1 MIITAKSKSRGKIM
15 GNIKNRLNAIGLEAA
30 DILVPRK
37 DVDLTKWAVVACDQ
51 FTSEKDYW
59 HDVESYV
66 GKAPSTLRL
75 IFPEC
80 YLEDGDGDDRI
91 ESINRTMKEYVDSNM
106 FTTYQNCFFLVRRTC
121 GSACRWGLMAALDL
135 DRYSWE
141 KGSRSLIRATEGTI
155 LSRIPPRKKI
165 RKDAPLEIPHIM
177 VLISDKDRTVIEPL
191 AKATDRLEKVYDF
204 ELMKN
209 GGHLEAWV
217 VNKDSDMENVVCAFE
232 KLNAALDPANPLLFA
247 MGDGNHSFAT
257 AKSCWEDMKAGLT
270 EEQKKNH
277 PARFCL
283 VELENIFDPGLV
295 FEPIHRVLFNV
306 PEEVFLEELGR
317 NASEVLTE
325 TVGCRNCI
333 AREIGD
339 QSRQR
344 FGYCTADKHVVVTL
358 KNPSAA
364 IAAGTL
370 QKVIDALIEKGY
382 SVDYI
387 HGADVTDKLGSEK
400 GNIGLFLPAIDKAT
414 FFDTIIKD
422 GALPRKTF
430 SMGEANEKRYYMEA
444 RAIR

>member
-1 MIITAKSKSRGKIM
+1 ME
-15 GNIKNRLNAIGLEAA
+15 NVKNRLNRMGLEAA
-30 DILVPRK
+30 DIMIPRK
-37 DVDLTKWAVVACDQ
+37 DVDLNKWAVVACDQ

-66 GKAPSTLRL
+66 ADSPSTLKL

-80 YLEDGDGDDRI
+80 YLDDGDDDKRI
-91 ESINRTMKEYVDSNM
+91 EDINRTMKQYVDADLFS
-106 FTTYQNCFFLVRRTC
+106 TYGSCFFLVKRTC
-121 GSACRWGLMAALDL
+121 GSACRWGLMVALDL

-141 KGSRSLIRATEGTI
+141 KGSTSLIRATEGTI

-177 VLISDKDRTVIEPL
+177 VLISDSGRTVIEPL
-191 AKATDRLEKVYDF
+191 AQSADRLEKVYDF

-217 VNKDSDMENVVCAFE
+217 VDSDKDMEAVTCAFE
-232 KLNAALDPANPLLFA
+232 KLYDALDPDNPLLFA

-257 AKSCWEDMKAGLT
+257 AKSCWEDIKAGLT
-270 EEQKKNH
+270 EEERKDH

-306 PEEVFLEELGR
+306 PEEVFLEELR
-317 NASEVLTE
+317 KNASEVRME
-325 TVGCRNCI
+325 KVGCRNCI
-333 AREIGD
+333 AREIAG
-339 QSRQR
+339 QGSQR

-358 KNPSAA
+358 EEPSAA

-370 QKVIDALIEKGY
+370 QKVIDALITRGY
-382 SVDYI
+382 GVDYI
-387 HGADVTDKLGSEK
+387 HGADVTDKLGSAE
-400 GNIGLFLPAIDKAT
+400 GNIGLFLPAIDKGT

-444 RAIR
+444 RKIK

>member
-1 MIITAKSKSRGKIM
+1 M
-15 GNIKNRLNAIGLEAA
+15 GLEAA
-30 DILVPRK
+30 DILIPRK
-37 DVDLTKWAVVACDQ
+37 DVDLNRWAVVACDQ

-66 GKAPSTLRL
+66 ADKPSTLKL

-80 YLEDGDGDDRI
+80 YLDDGDDDKRI
-91 ESINRTMKEYVDSNM
+91 EDINRTMKQYVDADL
-106 FTTYQNCFFLVRRTC
+106 FRTYRNCFFLVKRTC

-141 KGSRSLIRATEGTI
+141 KGSTSLIRATEGTI

-177 VLISDKDRTVIEPL
+177 VLISDSGKTVIEPL
-191 AKATDRLEKVYDF
+191 ADSTARLGKAYDF

-217 VNKDSDMENVVCAFE
+217 VDSEKDMEAVTAAFE
-232 KLNAALDPANPLLFA
+232 KLYDALDPANPLLFA

-257 AKSCWEDMKAGLT
+257 AKSCWEDIKAGLS
-270 EEQKKNH
+270 EEERKNH

-306 PEEVFLEELGR
+306 PEEVFLEELGK
-317 NASEVLTE
+317 NASAVKAEE
-325 TVGCRNCI
+325 VGCRNCI
-333 AREIGD
+333 AREIAD
-339 QSRQR
+339 QGSQR
-344 FGYCTADKHVVVTL
+344 FGYCTAGRHVVVTL
-358 KNPSAA
+358 ENPSAA

-370 QKVIDALIEKGY
+370 QKVIDALIAKGY

-387 HGADVTDKLGSEK
+387 HGADVTDKLGSAE
-400 GNIGLFLPAIDKAT
+400 GNIGLFLPAIDKGT
-414 FFDTIIKD
+414 FFDTIVKD

-444 RAIR
+444 RKIK

>member
-1 MIITAKSKSRGKIM
+1 ME
-15 GNIKNRLNAIGLEAA
+15 NIKKRLESVGIRAA
-30 DILVPRK
+30 DIMIPK
-37 DVDLTKWAVVACDQ
+37 KGTDLSKWAVVACDQ

-59 HDVESYV
+59 SNVDKIV
-66 GKAPSTLRL
+66 GDKPSTLRL

-80 YLEDGDGDDRI
+80 YLEDGDSEKRI
-91 ESINRTMKEYVDSNM
+91 ADINRTMKAYVDENL
-106 FTTYQNCFFLVRRTC
+106 FETFKECFFLVKRTC
-121 GSACRWGLMAALDL
+121 GNTSRWGLMAALDL

-141 KGSRSLIRATEGTI
+141 KGSTSLIRATEGTI

-177 VLISDKDRTVIEPL
+177 VLISDSERSVIEPL
-191 AKATDRLEKVYDF
+191 AAKTSELKEVYNF
-204 ELMKN
+204 ELMEN
-209 GGHLEAWV
+209 GGHLQAWA
-217 VNKDSDMENVVCAFE
+217 VNSESDKKSITEAFE
-232 KLNAALDPANPLLFA
+232 KLNAALDPQNPLLFA

-257 AKSCWEDMKAGLT
+257 AKSCWEDIKKGLS
-270 EEQKKNH
+270 EEERKNH

-283 VELENIFDPGLV
+283 VELENIFDSGLV

-306 PEEVFLEELGR
+306 PETVFLEELGK
-317 NASEVLTE
+317 NAGKVIKE

-333 AREIGD
+333 AKQIADKGE
-339 QSRQR
+339 QR

-358 KNPSAA
+358 KNPAA
-364 IAAGTL
+364 NIAAGTL
-370 QKVIDALIEKGY
+370 QRVIDSLIEKGY

-387 HGADVTDKLGSEK
+387 HGSDVTDKLGSEA
-400 GNIGLFLPAIDKAT
+400 GNIGLFLPAIDKGT

-444 RAIR
+444 RSIK

>member
-1 MIITAKSKSRGKIM
+1 MENINIRLEKMGLRTSDLMIPKKG
-15 GNIKNRLNAIGLEAA
+15 
-30 DILVPRK
+30 
-37 DVDLTKWAVVACDQ
+37 VDLSKWAVVACDQ

-59 HDVESYV
+59 ADVDRIV
-66 GKAPSTLRL
+66 GKDPSTLRL

-80 YLEDGDGDDRI
+80 YLDDGDGDQRI
-91 ESINRTMKEYVDSNM
+91 QDINRTMDNYVSQQLFDIHED
-106 FTTYQNCFFLVRRTC
+106 CFFLVKRTC
-121 GSACRWGLMAALDL
+121 GNSCRWGLMASLDL

-141 KGSRSLIRATEGTI
+141 KDSKSLIRATEGTI

-177 VLISDKDRTVIEPL
+177 VLISDRDRSVIEPL
-191 AKATDRLEKVYDF
+191 AAKSANLREIYDV
-204 ELMKN
+204 ELMKD
-209 GGHLEAWV
+209 GGHLQTWLV
-217 VNKDSDMENVVCAFE
+217 DSDADKNAVADAFG
-232 KLNAALDPANPLLFA
+232 KLYAALDTSNPLLFA

-257 AKSCWEDMKAGLT
+257 AKSCWEDIKQNLT
-270 EEQKKNH
+270 EEERKNH

-306 PEEVFLEELGR
+306 PEEVFLAELEK
-317 NASEVLTE
+317 NAAKVETE
-325 TVGCRNCI
+325 KVGCRNCI
-333 AREIGD
+333 AKRISD
-339 QSRQR
+339 QSTQR
-344 FGYCTADKHVVVTL
+344 FGYCTSDKHVVVTL
-358 KNPSAA
+358 DKPSAN

-370 QKVIDALIEKGY
+370 QKVIDSLISKGY

-414 FFDTIIKD
+414 FFETIIKD

-444 RAIR
+444 RKIRI

>member
-1 MIITAKSKSRGKIM
+1 MENINCKLEKMGLRASDLMIPKK
-15 GNIKNRLNAIGLEAA
+15 GN
-30 DILVPRK
+30 
-37 DVDLTKWAVVACDQ
+37 DLSKWAVVACDQ
-51 FTSEKDYW
+51 FTSEKEYW
-59 HDVESYV
+59 EDVDRLV
-66 GKAPSTLRL
+66 GDAPSTLRL

-80 YLEDGDGDDRI
+80 YLEDGDGDKRI
-91 ESINRTMKEYVDSNM
+91 ADINRTMAQYVKDKL
-106 FTTYQNCFFLVRRTC
+106 FDTYRDCFFLVKRTC
-121 GSACRWGLMAALDL
+121 GNTSRWGLMASLDL

-141 KGSRSLIRATEGTI
+141 KDSTSLIRATEGTI
-155 LSRIPPRKKI
+155 LSRIPPRKRI

-177 VLISDKDRTVIEPL
+177 VLISDKEKSVIEPL
-191 AKATDRLEKVYDF
+191 AAKTERLSEVYDV

-209 GGHLEAWV
+209 GGHLQAWV
-217 VNKDSDMENVVCAFE
+217 VDSEKDKAAIASAFE
-232 KLNAALDPANPLLFA
+232 KLYDALDPKNPLLFA

-257 AKSCWEDMKAGLT
+257 AKSCWEDIKQTLS
-270 EEQKKNH
+270 EEERKTH

-306 PEEVFLEELGR
+306 PEDVFLAELAK
-317 NASEVLTE
+317 NADKVDTE
-325 TVGCRNCI
+325 KVGCRNCI
-333 AREIGD
+333 AKHIAD

-344 FGYCTADKHVVVTL
+344 FGYCTSDKHVVVTL
-358 KNPSAA
+358 ENPSAN

-370 QKVIDALIEKGY
+370 QKVIDSLIAKGY

-400 GNIGLFLPAIDKAT
+400 GNIGLFLPAIDKGT

-444 RAIR
+444 RAIRN

>member
-1 MIITAKSKSRGKIM
+1 MENINCKLEKMGLRASDLMIPKKG
-15 GNIKNRLNAIGLEAA
+15 A
-30 DILVPRK
+30 DLS
-37 DVDLTKWAVVACDQ
+37 KWAVVACDQ

-59 HDVESYV
+59 QDVDRIV
-66 GKAPSTLRL
+66 GKDPSTLRL

-80 YLEDGDGDDRI
+80 YLDDGDGDKRI
-91 ESINRTMKEYVDSNM
+91 ADINRTMDSYVKEEIFD
-106 FTTYQNCFFLVRRTC
+106 TYRDCFFLVKRTC
-121 GSACRWGLMAALDL
+121 GNSSRWGLMASLDL

-141 KGSRSLIRATEGTI
+141 KDSRSLIRATEGTI

-177 VLISDKDRTVIEPL
+177 VLISDKDKTVIEPL
-191 AKATDRLEKVYDF
+191 AAKADRLAEVYDV

-209 GGHLEAWV
+209 GGHLQAWV
-217 VNKDSDMENVVCAFE
+217 VDSEKDKTAIADAFATLYDG
-232 KLNAALDPANPLLFA
+232 LNPENPLLFA

-257 AKSCWEDMKAGLT
+257 AKSCWEDIKQTLT
-270 EEQKKNH
+270 EEERKTH

-306 PEEVFLEELGR
+306 PEDVFLAELEK
-317 NASEVLTE
+317 NAKKIETE
-325 TVGCRNCI
+325 KVGCRNCI
-333 AREIGD
+333 AKRIAD
-339 QSRQR
+339 QGRQR
-344 FGYCTADKHVVVTL
+344 FGYCTSEKHVVVTL
-358 KNPSAA
+358 DEPSAN

-370 QKVIDALIEKGY
+370 QKVIDSLIAKGY

-400 GNIGLFLPAIDKAT
+400 GNIGLFLPVIDKGT

-444 RAIR
+444 RAIRI

>member
-1 MIITAKSKSRGKIM
+1 MENANIRLEKMGLRSSDLMIPKQG
-15 GNIKNRLNAIGLEAA
+15 
-30 DILVPRK
+30 
-37 DVDLTKWAVVACDQ
+37 VDLSKWAVVACDQ

-59 HDVESYV
+59 ADVDRIV
-66 GKAPSTLRL
+66 GKDPSTLRL

-80 YLEDGDGDDRI
+80 YLDDGDGDKRI
-91 ESINRTMKEYVDSNM
+91 QDINRTMDSYVDKEL
-106 FTTYQNCFFLVRRTC
+106 FDVYEDCFFLVKRTC
-121 GSACRWGLMAALDL
+121 GNACRWGLMASLDL

-141 KGSRSLIRATEGTI
+141 KDSKSLIRATEGTI

-177 VLISDKDRTVIEPL
+177 VLISDKERTVIEPL
-191 AKATDRLEKVYDF
+191 AQKSDKLREIYDVD
-204 ELMKN
+204 LMKD
-209 GGHLEAWV
+209 GGHLQAWLV
-217 VNKDSDMENVVCAFE
+217 DSDADKNAIADAFG
-232 KLNAALDPANPLLFA
+232 KLYDALDPSNPLLFA

-257 AKSCWEDMKAGLT
+257 AKSCWEDIKQNLS
-270 EEQKKNH
+270 EEERKTH

-283 VELENIFDPGLV
+283 VELENIFDSGLV

-306 PEEVFLEELGR
+306 PEDVFLAELEK
-317 NASEVLTE
+317 NAEKVETE
-325 TVGCRNCI
+325 KVGCRNCI
-333 AREIGD
+333 AKRIAD
-339 QSRQR
+339 QSAQR
-344 FGYCTADKHVVVTL
+344 FGYCTSDKHVVVTL
-358 KNPSAA
+358 GKPSAN

-370 QKVIDALIEKGY
+370 QKVIDSLISKGY

-414 FFDTIIKD
+414 FFETIIKD

-444 RAIR
+444 RKIRI

>member
-1 MIITAKSKSRGKIM
+1 MENINCKLEKMGLRASDLMIPKKGT
-15 GNIKNRLNAIGLEAA
+15 
-30 DILVPRK
+30 
-37 DVDLTKWAVVACDQ
+37 DLSKWAVVACDQ

-59 HDVESYV
+59 EDADRLV
-66 GKAPSTLRL
+66 GDAPSTLRL

-80 YLEDGDGDDRI
+80 YLEDGDGDKRI
-91 ESINRTMKEYVDSNM
+91 ADINRTMAQYVKDDL
-106 FTTYQNCFFLVRRTC
+106 FDTYRDCFFLVKRTC
-121 GSACRWGLMAALDL
+121 GNASRWGLMASLDL

-141 KGSRSLIRATEGTI
+141 KDSTSLIRATEGTI

-177 VLISDKDRTVIEPL
+177 VLISDKEKSVIEPL
-191 AKATDRLEKVYDF
+191 AVKADRLPEVYDV

-209 GGHLEAWV
+209 GGHLQAWLV
-217 VNKDSDMENVVCAFE
+217 DSDEDKTAIASAFG
-232 KLNAALDPANPLLFA
+232 KLYDALDPKNPLLFA

-257 AKSCWEDMKAGLT
+257 AKSCWEDIKQTLT
-270 EEQKKNH
+270 EEQRKTH

-306 PEEVFLEELGR
+306 PEDVFLAELAK
-317 NASEVLTE
+317 NADKVDTE
-325 TVGCRNCI
+325 KVGCRNCI
-333 AREIGD
+333 AKHIAD

-344 FGYCTADKHVVVTL
+344 FGYCTSDKHVVVTL
-358 KNPSAA
+358 ENPSAN

-370 QKVIDALIEKGY
+370 QKVIDSLISKGY

-400 GNIGLFLPAIDKAT
+400 GNIGLFLPAIDKGT

-444 RAIR
+444 RAIK

>member
-1 MIITAKSKSRGKIM
+1 MEYV
-15 GNIKNRLNAIGLEAA
+15 NNRLEKMGLKAS
-30 DILVPRK
+30 DLMIPK
-37 DVDLTKWAVVACDQ
+37 KGVDLEKWAVVACDQ

-59 HDVESYV
+59 EDVDSLV

-80 YLEDGDGDDRI
+80 YLEDGDGDKRI
-91 ESINRTMKEYVDSNM
+91 ADINRSMDDYVSRELFD
-106 FTTYQNCFFLVRRTC
+106 TYRDCFFLVRRSC
-121 GSACRWGLMAALDL
+121 GNSCRWGLMASLDL

-141 KGSRSLIRATEGTI
+141 KDSRSLIRATEGTI

-177 VLISDKDRTVIEPL
+177 VLISDRQRSIIEPL
-191 AKATDRLEKVYDF
+191 AAKTAGLKEVYDF
-204 ELMKN
+204 ELMTN
-209 GGHLEAWV
+209 GGHLQAWLV
-217 VNKDSDMENVVCAFE
+217 DSDADKNAIADAFG
-232 KLNAALDPANPLLFA
+232 KLYEALDPANPLLFA

-257 AKSCWEDMKAGLT
+257 AKSCWEDIKQNLT
-270 EEQKKNH
+270 EEERKTH

-306 PEEVFLEELGR
+306 PEDVFLAELEK
-317 NASEVLTE
+317 NAEKIETE
-325 TVGCRNCI
+325 KVGCRNCI
-333 AREIGD
+333 AKRIAD
-339 QSRQR
+339 QGKQR
-344 FGYCTADKHVVVTL
+344 FGYCTSDKHVVVTL
-358 KNPSAA
+358 EKPSAN

-370 QKVIDALIEKGY
+370 QKVIDSLIGKGY

-444 RAIR
+444 RKIRI

>member
-1 MIITAKSKSRGKIM
+1 MENINCKLEKMGLRASDLMIPKKG
-15 GNIKNRLNAIGLEAA
+15 A
-30 DILVPRK
+30 DLS
-37 DVDLTKWAVVACDQ
+37 KWAVVACDQ

-59 HDVESYV
+59 QDVDRIV
-66 GKAPSTLRL
+66 GKDPSTLRL

-80 YLEDGDGDDRI
+80 YLDDGDGDKRI
-91 ESINRTMKEYVDSNM
+91 ADINRTMDSYVKDEI
-106 FTTYQNCFFLVRRTC
+106 FDTYRDCFFLVKRTC
-121 GSACRWGLMAALDL
+121 GNSSRWGLMASLDL

-141 KGSRSLIRATEGTI
+141 KDSKSLIRATEGTI

-177 VLISDKDRTVIEPL
+177 VLISDKDKTVIEPL
-191 AKATDRLEKVYDF
+191 AAKADRLAEVYDV

-209 GGHLEAWV
+209 GGHLQAWV
-217 VNKDSDMENVVCAFE
+217 VDSEKDKTAIADAFATLYDG
-232 KLNAALDPANPLLFA
+232 LNPENPLLFA

-257 AKSCWEDMKAGLT
+257 AKSCWEDIKQTLT
-270 EEQKKNH
+270 EEERKTH

-306 PEEVFLEELGR
+306 PEDVFLAELEK
-317 NASEVLTE
+317 NAKKIETE
-325 TVGCRNCI
+325 KVGCRNCI
-333 AREIGD
+333 AKRIAD
-339 QSRQR
+339 QGRQR
-344 FGYCTADKHVVVTL
+344 FGYCTSEKHVVVTL
-358 KNPSAA
+358 DEPSAN

-370 QKVIDALIEKGY
+370 QKVIDSLIAKGY

-400 GNIGLFLPAIDKAT
+400 GNIGLFLPAIDKGT

-444 RAIR
+444 RAIRI

>member
-1 MIITAKSKSRGKIM
+1 MADLKG
-15 GNIKNRLNAIGLEAA
+15 RLQAMGLEAA
-30 DILVPRK
+30 DIMVPK
-37 DVDLTKWAVVACDQ
+37 KEIDPSAWAVVACDQ
-51 FTSEKDYW
+51 FTSEKEYW
-59 HDVESYV
+59 ADVDKIAGS
-66 GKAPSTLRL
+66 KPSTLRL

-80 YLEDGDGDDRI
+80 YLEDGDGDKRI
-91 ESINRTMKEYVDSNM
+91 ADINRTMKEYVDKKL
-106 FTTYQNCFFLVRRTC
+106 FDTYKECFFLVKRTC
-121 GSACRWGLMAALDL
+121 GSSCRWGLMAALDL

-141 KGSRSLIRATEGTI
+141 KDSKSLIRATEGTI

-165 RKDAPLEIPHIM
+165 RIDAPLEIPHIM
-177 VLISDKDRTVIEPL
+177 VLISDSRRSVIEPL
-191 AKATDRLEKVYDF
+191 AEKAGELKKVYDF
-204 ELMKN
+204 DLMKN
-209 GGHLEAWV
+209 GGHLEAWTV
-217 VNKDSDMENVVCAFE
+217 DSKKDLEQVTAAFE
-232 KLNAALDPANPLLFA
+232 VLYGELDPANPLLFA

-257 AKSCWEDMKAGLT
+257 AKSCWEDIKKGLS
-270 EEQKKNH
+270 EEERKTH

-306 PEEVFLEELGR
+306 PEDVFLEELKKTAAGI
-317 NASEVLTE
+317 SCE

-333 AREIGD
+333 AKRIAD
-339 QSRQR
+339 QGEQK
-344 FGYCTADKHVVVTL
+344 FGYCTAEKHVVVTL
-358 KNPSAA
+358 KDPVAN

-370 QKVIDALIEKGY
+370 QKVIDALIAKGY

-400 GNIGLFLPAIDKAT
+400 GNIGLFLPAIDKGT

>member
-1 MIITAKSKSRGKIM
+1 ME
-15 GNIKNRLNAIGLEAA
+15 NVNNRLEKLGLQAA
-30 DILVPRK
+30 DILIPRK

-59 HDVESYV
+59 HDVEKTV
-66 GKAPSTLRL
+66 GDAPSTLKL

-80 YLEDGDGDDRI
+80 YLDDGDDERRI
-91 ESINRTMKEYVDSNM
+91 NDINKTMKEYVDADL
-106 FTTYQNCFFLVRRTC
+106 FKTYKNCFFLVRRTC

-141 KGSRSLIRATEGTI
+141 KGSTSLIRATEGTI

-177 VLISDKDRTVIEPL
+177 VLISDKEKSVIEPL
-191 AKATDRLEKVYDF
+191 AAQSGKLEKVYDF

-217 VNKDSDMENVVCAFE
+217 VDSDSLKNQVATAFE
-232 KLNAALDPANPLLFA
+232 KLDAALDTKNPLLFA

-257 AKSCWEDMKAGLT
+257 AKSCWEDIKATLT
-270 EEQKKNH
+270 EEQRKCH

-306 PEEVFLEELGR
+306 PESVFLEELR
-317 NASEVLTE
+317 KNASAVAEE
-325 TVGCRNCI
+325 KVGCRNCI
-333 AREIGD
+333 AREIAD
-339 QSRQR
+339 QSQQR
-344 FGYCTADKHVVVTL
+344 FGYCTSDKHVVVTL
-358 KNPSAA
+358 KDPSAN

-370 QKVIDALIEKGY
+370 QKVIDELIKKGY

>member
-1 MIITAKSKSRGKIM
+1 ME
-15 GNIKNRLNAIGLEAA
+15 NVNNRLEKLGLQAA
-30 DILVPRK
+30 DILIPRK

-59 HDVESYV
+59 HDVEKTV
-66 GKAPSTLRL
+66 GDAPSTLKL

-80 YLEDGDGDDRI
+80 YLDDGDDERRI
-91 ESINRTMKEYVDSNM
+91 NDINKTMKEYVDADL
-106 FTTYQNCFFLVRRTC
+106 FKTYKNCFFLVRRTC

-141 KGSRSLIRATEGTI
+141 KGSTSLIRATEGTI

-177 VLISDKDRTVIEPL
+177 VLISDKEKSVIEPL
-191 AKATDRLEKVYDF
+191 AAQSGKLEKVYDF

-217 VNKDSDMENVVCAFE
+217 VDSDSLKNQVATAFE
-232 KLNAALDPANPLLFA
+232 KLDAALDPKNPLLFA

-257 AKSCWEDMKAGLT
+257 AKSCWEDIKATLT
-270 EEQKKNH
+270 EEQRKCH

-306 PEEVFLEELGR
+306 PESVFLEELR
-317 NASEVLTE
+317 KNASAVAEE
-325 TVGCRNCI
+325 KVGCRNCI
-333 AREIGD
+333 VREIAD
-339 QSRQR
+339 QSQQR
-344 FGYCTADKHVVVTL
+344 FGYCTSDKHVVVTL
-358 KNPSAA
+358 KDPSAN

-370 QKVIDALIEKGY
+370 QKVIDELIKKGY

>member
-1 MIITAKSKSRGKIM
+1 MENINCKLEKMGLRASDLMIPKK
-15 GNIKNRLNAIGLEAA
+15 GN
-30 DILVPRK
+30 
-37 DVDLTKWAVVACDQ
+37 DLSKWAVVACDQ
-51 FTSEKDYW
+51 FTSEKEYW
-59 HDVESYV
+59 EDVDRLV
-66 GKAPSTLRL
+66 GDAPSTLRL

-80 YLEDGDGDDRI
+80 YLEDGDGDKRI
-91 ESINRTMKEYVDSNM
+91 ADINRTMAQYVKDKL
-106 FTTYQNCFFLVRRTC
+106 FDTYRDCFFLVKRTC
-121 GSACRWGLMAALDL
+121 GNTSRWGLMASLDL

-141 KGSRSLIRATEGTI
+141 KDSTSLIRATEGTI

-177 VLISDKDRTVIEPL
+177 VLISDKEKSVIEPL
-191 AKATDRLEKVYDF
+191 AAKTERLSEVYDV

-209 GGHLEAWV
+209 GGHLQAWV
-217 VNKDSDMENVVCAFE
+217 VDSEKDKSAIASAFE
-232 KLNAALDPANPLLFA
+232 KLYDALNPKNPLLFA

-257 AKSCWEDMKAGLT
+257 AKSCWEDIKQTLS
-270 EEQKKNH
+270 EEERKTH

-306 PEEVFLEELGR
+306 PEDVFLAELAK
-317 NASEVLTE
+317 NADKVDTE
-325 TVGCRNCI
+325 KVGCRNCI
-333 AREIGD
+333 AKHIAD

-344 FGYCTADKHVVVTL
+344 FGYCTSDKHVVVTL
-358 KNPSAA
+358 ENPSAN

-370 QKVIDALIEKGY
+370 QKVIDSLIAKGY

-400 GNIGLFLPAIDKAT
+400 GNIGLFLPAIDKGT

-430 SMGEANEKRYYMEA
+430 SMGEANEKRYYLEA
-444 RAIR
+444 RAIRN

>member
-1 MIITAKSKSRGKIM
+1 MENVNIRLEKMGLRTSDLMIPKKG
-15 GNIKNRLNAIGLEAA
+15 
-30 DILVPRK
+30 
-37 DVDLTKWAVVACDQ
+37 VDLSKWAVVACDQ

-59 HDVESYV
+59 ADVDRIV
-66 GKAPSTLRL
+66 GKDPSTLRL

-80 YLEDGDGDDRI
+80 YLDDGDGDKRI
-91 ESINRTMKEYVDSNM
+91 GDINRTMDSYVDGDL
-106 FTTYQNCFFLVRRTC
+106 FDIYEDCFFLVRRTC
-121 GSACRWGLMAALDL
+121 GNACRWGLMASLDL

-141 KGSRSLIRATEGTI
+141 KDSKSLIRATEGTI

-177 VLISDKDRTVIEPL
+177 VLISDKERSVIEPL
-191 AKATDRLEKVYDF
+191 AQKSDRLREIYDV
-204 ELMKN
+204 ELMKD
-209 GGHLEAWV
+209 GGHLQAWLV
-217 VNKDSDMENVVCAFE
+217 DSDADKNAVTDAFG
-232 KLNAALDPANPLLFA
+232 KLYEALDPSNPLLFA

-257 AKSCWEDMKAGLT
+257 AKSCWEDIKKNLT
-270 EEQKKNH
+270 EEERKTH

-306 PEEVFLEELGR
+306 PEDVFLAELEK
-317 NASEVLTE
+317 NAAKVETE
-325 TVGCRNCI
+325 KVGCRNCI
-333 AREIGD
+333 AKRIAD
-339 QSRQR
+339 QSTQR
-344 FGYCTADKHVVVTL
+344 FGYCTSDKHVVVTL
-358 KNPSAA
+358 DKPSAN

-370 QKVIDALIEKGY
+370 QKVIDSLISKGY

-414 FFDTIIKD
+414 FFETIIKD

-444 RAIR
+444 RRIRF

>member
-1 MIITAKSKSRGKIM
+1 MENVNK
-15 GNIKNRLNAIGLEAA
+15 RLERLGLQAA
-30 DILVPRK
+30 DILIPRK

-59 HDVESYV
+59 HDVESQV
-66 GKAPSTLRL
+66 GDAPSTLKL

-80 YLEDGDGDDRI
+80 YLDDGDDEARI
-91 ESINRTMKEYVDSNM
+91 NAINKTMKEYVDADL
-106 FTTYQNCFFLVRRTC
+106 FKTYKNCFFLVRRTC

-141 KGSRSLIRATEGTI
+141 KGSTSLIRATEGTI

-177 VLISDKDRTVIEPL
+177 VLISDKERSVIEPL
-191 AKATDRLEKVYDF
+191 AAQSGSLEKVYDF

-217 VNKDSDMENVVCAFE
+217 VDSEKLIDQVASAFE
-232 KLNAALDPANPLLFA
+232 KLDTALDPKNPLLFA

-257 AKSCWEDMKAGLT
+257 AKSCWEDIKAGLT
-270 EEQKKNH
+270 EEQRKTH

-306 PEEVFLEELGR
+306 PEEVFLEELKK
-317 NASEVLTE
+317 NASSITE
-325 TVGCRNCI
+325 EKVGCKNCI
-333 AREIGD
+333 AKRISD
-339 QSRQR
+339 QSEQR
-344 FGYCTADKHVVVTL
+344 FGYCTSEKHVVVTL
-358 KNPSAA
+358 KDPSAA

-370 QKVIDALIEKGY
+370 QKVIDELIKKGY
-382 SVDYI
+382 IVDYI

-444 RAIR
+444 RKIK

>member
-1 MIITAKSKSRGKIM
+1 ME
-15 GNIKNRLNAIGLEAA
+15 NVNNRLEKLGLQAA
-30 DILVPRK
+30 DILIPRK

-59 HDVESYV
+59 HDVEKTV
-66 GKAPSTLRL
+66 GDAPSTLKL

-80 YLEDGDGDDRI
+80 YLDDGDDERRI
-91 ESINRTMKEYVDSNM
+91 NDINKTMKEYVDADL
-106 FTTYQNCFFLVRRTC
+106 FKTYKNCFFLVRRTC

-141 KGSRSLIRATEGTI
+141 KGSTSLIRATEGTI
-155 LSRIPPRKKI
+155 LSRILLRKKI

-177 VLISDKDRTVIEPL
+177 VLISDKEKSVIEPL
-191 AKATDRLEKVYDF
+191 AAQSGKLEKVYDF

-217 VNKDSDMENVVCAFE
+217 VDSDSLKNQVATAFE
-232 KLNAALDPANPLLFA
+232 KLDAALDPKNPLLFA

-257 AKSCWEDMKAGLT
+257 AKSCWEDIKATLT
-270 EEQKKNH
+270 EEQRKCH

-306 PEEVFLEELGR
+306 PESVFLEELR
-317 NASEVLTE
+317 KNASAVAEE
-325 TVGCRNCI
+325 KVGCRNCI
-333 AREIGD
+333 AREIAD
-339 QSRQR
+339 QSQQR
-344 FGYCTADKHVVVTL
+344 FGYCTSDKHVVVTL
-358 KNPSAA
+358 KDPSAN

-370 QKVIDALIEKGY
+370 QKVIDELIKKGY

>member
-1 MIITAKSKSRGKIM
+1 ME
-15 GNIKNRLNAIGLEAA
+15 NIKNRLNDIGLEAA
-30 DILVPRK
+30 DIMVPRK
-37 DVDLTKWAVVACDQ
+37 GVDLGRWAVVACDQ
-51 FTSEKDYW
+51 FTSEKEYW
-59 HDVESYV
+59 HDVENYV
-66 GKAPSTLRL
+66 GKEHSTLKL

-80 YLEDGDGDDRI
+80 YLDDGDDQQRI
-91 ESINRTMKEYVDSNM
+91 ESINSTMKEYVDADL
-106 FTTYQNCFFLVRRTC
+106 FTTYPNCFFLVKRTC
-121 GSACRWGLMAALDL
+121 GSSSRWGLMAALDL

-177 VLISDKDRTVIEPL
+177 VLISDRDKTVIEPL
-191 AKATDRLEKVYDF
+191 AESVQRLEKAYDF

-217 VNKDSDMENVVCAFE
+217 VDKESDMENVASAFE
-232 KLNAALDPANPLLFA
+232 KLNAALDPENPLLFA

-257 AKSCWEDMKAGLT
+257 AKSCWEDIRAGLS
-270 EEQKKNH
+270 EEERKNH

-306 PEEVFLEELGR
+306 PVDVFLDELKK
-317 NASEVLTE
+317 NASEIHE
-325 TVGCRNCI
+325 EKVGCRNCI
-333 AREIGD
+333 AREIAD
-339 QSRQR
+339 QSMQR
-344 FGYCTADKHVVVTL
+344 FGYCTADSHVVVTL
-358 KNPSAA
+358 KDPSAA

-370 QKVIDALIEKGY
+370 QKVIDALLEKGY

-400 GNIGLFLPAIDKAT
+400 GNIGLFLPAIDKGT

-444 RAIR
+444 RKIK

>member
-1 MIITAKSKSRGKIM
+1 ME
-15 GNIKNRLNAIGLEAA
+15 NVNNRLEKLGLQAA
-30 DILVPRK
+30 DILIPRK

-51 FTSEKDYW
+51 FTSEKDYC
-59 HDVESYV
+59 HDVEKTV
-66 GKAPSTLRL
+66 GDAPSTLKL

-80 YLEDGDGDDRI
+80 YLDDGDDERRI
-91 ESINRTMKEYVDSNM
+91 NDINKTMKEYVDADL
-106 FTTYQNCFFLVRRTC
+106 FKTYKNCFFLVRRTC

-141 KGSRSLIRATEGTI
+141 KGSTSLIRATEGTI

-177 VLISDKDRTVIEPL
+177 VLISDKEKSVIEPL
-191 AKATDRLEKVYDF
+191 AAQSGKLEKVYDF

-217 VNKDSDMENVVCAFE
+217 VDSDSLKNQVATAFE
-232 KLNAALDPANPLLFA
+232 KLDAALDTKNPLLFA

-257 AKSCWEDMKAGLT
+257 AKSCWEDIKATLT
-270 EEQKKNH
+270 EEQRKCH

-306 PEEVFLEELGR
+306 PESVFLEELR
-317 NASEVLTE
+317 KNASAVAEE
-325 TVGCRNCI
+325 KVGCRNCI
-333 AREIGD
+333 AREIAD
-339 QSRQR
+339 QSQQR
-344 FGYCTADKHVVVTL
+344 FGYFTSDKHVVVTL
-358 KNPSAA
+358 KDPSAN

-370 QKVIDALIEKGY
+370 QKVIDELIKKGY

-414 FFDTIIKD
+414 FFDTNIKD

>member
-1 MIITAKSKSRGKIM
+1 MENVNIRLEKMGLRTSDLMIPKKG
-15 GNIKNRLNAIGLEAA
+15 
-30 DILVPRK
+30 
-37 DVDLTKWAVVACDQ
+37 VDLSKWAVVACDQ

-59 HDVESYV
+59 ADVDRIV
-66 GKAPSTLRL
+66 GKDPSTLRL

-80 YLEDGDGDDRI
+80 YLDDGDGDKRI
-91 ESINRTMKEYVDSNM
+91 QDINRTMDSYVDKEL
-106 FTTYQNCFFLVRRTC
+106 FDVYEDCFFLVKRTC
-121 GSACRWGLMAALDL
+121 GNACRWGLMASLDL

-141 KGSRSLIRATEGTI
+141 KDSKSLIRATEGTI

-177 VLISDKDRTVIEPL
+177 VLISDKERTVIEPL
-191 AKATDRLEKVYDF
+191 AQKSDKLREIYDV
-204 ELMKN
+204 ELMKE
-209 GGHLEAWV
+209 GGHLQAWLV
-217 VNKDSDMENVVCAFE
+217 DSDADKNAVADAFG
-232 KLNAALDPANPLLFA
+232 KLFEALDPSNPLLFA

-257 AKSCWEDMKAGLT
+257 AKSCWEDIKQTLT
-270 EEQKKNH
+270 EEERKTH

-306 PEEVFLEELGR
+306 PEDVFLEELEK
-317 NASEVLTE
+317 NAEKIQTE
-325 TVGCRNCI
+325 KVGCRNCI
-333 AREIGD
+333 AKRIAD
-339 QSRQR
+339 QSTQR
-344 FGYCTADKHVVVTL
+344 FGYCTSDKHVVVSL
-358 KNPSAA
+358 DKPSAT

-370 QKVIDALIEKGY
+370 QKVIDSLIAKGY

-400 GNIGLFLPAIDKAT
+400 GNIGLFLPAIDKGS
-414 FFDTIIKD
+414 FFRTIIKD

-444 RAIR
+444 RKIRI

>member
-1 MIITAKSKSRGKIM
+1 
-15 GNIKNRLNAIGLEAA
+15 
-30 DILVPRK
+30 
-37 DVDLTKWAVVACDQ
+37 
-51 FTSEKDYW
+51 
-59 HDVESYV
+59 
-66 GKAPSTLRL
+66 
-75 IFPEC
+75 
-80 YLEDGDGDDRI
+80 
-91 ESINRTMKEYVDSNM
+91 TMKEYVDADL
-106 FTTYQNCFFLVRRTC
+106 FKTYKNCFFLVRRTC

-141 KGSRSLIRATEGTI
+141 KGSTSLIRATEGTI

-177 VLISDKDRTVIEPL
+177 VLISDKEKSVIEPL
-191 AKATDRLEKVYDF
+191 AAQSGKLEKVYDF

-217 VNKDSDMENVVCAFE
+217 VDSDSLKNQVATAFE
-232 KLNAALDPANPLLFA
+232 KLDAALDPKNPLLFA

-257 AKSCWEDMKAGLT
+257 AKSCWEDIKATLT
-270 EEQKKNH
+270 EEQRKCH

-306 PEEVFLEELGR
+306 PESVFLEELR
-317 NASEVLTE
+317 KNASAVAEE
-325 TVGCRNCI
+325 KVGCRNCI
-333 AREIGD
+333 AREIAD
-339 QSRQR
+339 QSQQR
-344 FGYCTADKHVVVTL
+344 FGYCTSDKHVVVTL
-358 KNPSAA
+358 KDPSAN

-370 QKVIDALIEKGY
+370 QKVIDELIKKGY

>member
-1 MIITAKSKSRGKIM
+1 ME
-15 GNIKNRLNAIGLEAA
+15 NVKNRLNRMGLEAA
-30 DILVPRK
+30 DIMIPRK
-37 DVDLTKWAVVACDQ
+37 DVDLNRWAVVACDQ

-59 HDVESYV
+59 QDVDSYV
-66 GKAPSTLRL
+66 ADSPSTLRL

-80 YLEDGDGDDRI
+80 YLDDGDDDRRI
-91 ESINRTMKEYVDSNM
+91 ADINRTMEKYVDADL
-106 FTTYQNCFFLVRRTC
+106 FRTYRNCFFLVKRTC

-141 KGSRSLIRATEGTI
+141 KGSTSLIRATEGTI

-177 VLISDKDRTVIEPL
+177 VLISDSGRTVIEPL
-191 AKATDRLEKVYDF
+191 AGSTGRLEKVYDF

-217 VNKDSDMENVVCAFE
+217 VDSEKDMEAVTSAFE
-232 KLNAALDPANPLLFA
+232 KLYDALDPKNPLLFA

-257 AKSCWEDMKAGLT
+257 AKSCWEDIKAGLT
-270 EEQKKNH
+270 EEERKNH

-306 PEEVFLEELGR
+306 PEEVFLEELGK
-317 NASEVLTE
+317 NASAVRTE

-333 AREIGD
+333 AREIAD
-339 QSRQR
+339 QGSQR
-344 FGYCTADKHVVVTL
+344 FGYCTAGRHVVVTL
-358 KNPSAA
+358 ENPSAA

-370 QKVIDALIEKGY
+370 QKVIDALIARGY

-387 HGADVTDKLGSEK
+387 HGADVTDKLGSAE
-400 GNIGLFLPAIDKAT
+400 GNIGLFLPAIDKGT
-414 FFDTIIKD
+414 FFETIIKD

-444 RAIR
+444 RKIR